1 MNATLLFQQKE
12 SKDGYIREMIVWRLG
27 KPVPG
32 CRHLFKFRLY
42 FGTDNGEC
50 IVRYDNERGKGVH
63 KQIRGT
69 EFPYISRTLEASFT
83 DFLADIETI
92 LNKDS
97 TP

>member
-12 SKDGYIREMIVWRLG
+12 SKDCYIREMIVWRLG

-50 IVRYDNERGKGVH
+50 LVRYDNERGEGVH
-63 KQIRGT
+63 KQISVQS
-69 EFPYISRTLEASFT
+69 FRTSPERWKRLLQT
-83 DFLADIETI
+83 FLLI
-92 LNKDS
+92 LRLF
-97 TP
+97 